1 MKNLLLILTLTLGFI
16 SFSGNAQD
24 NGIRAGWNYAG
35 TCANGDQFEGSLPN
49 FYAGIFRNNKF
60 GGIFALHTG
69 LEYLQN
75 GWKADDNNYRRL
87 HVLSVPVGLRVK
99 LGPLFAL
106 GGAGLNFNVG
116 ENNEGFVANAAPKNN
131 VFDLPLFL
139 GVGFKIAIVSIE
151 ARYNWGVIDANS
163 LGQQNQY
170 FQIGAGLHIF

>member
-1 MKNLLLILTLTLGFI
+1 MKKHLLILTLTLGFI

-35 TCANGDQFEGSLPN
+35 TFANGDQFEGSLPN

-60 GGIFALHTG
+60 GGILALHT
-69 LEYLQN
+69 
-75 GWKADDNNYRRL
+75 RL

-99 LGPLFAL
+99 LGPLFAI

-116 ENNEGFVANAAPKNN
+116 ENNEGLVANAAPKNN